1 MLYDFYLIVKECDF
15 HFEEIT
21 GQGIVAII
29 DGITV
34 KVGSRP
40 FVNVKQESNKL
51 QTAVHIKIRIFYY
64 GNYCLIINIERT

>member
-1 MLYDFYLIVKECDF
+1 MLYDFYLIVKKCDF

-40 FVNVKQESNKL
+40 FVNWQSKQ
-51 QTAVHIKIRIFYY
+51 
-64 GNYCLIINIERT
+64 

>member
-1 MLYDFYLIVKECDF
+1 VIS

-40 FVNVKQESNKL
+40 FVNCEEQISYKQQFIL
-51 QTAVHIKIRIFYY
+51 LKIFNTVIPV
-64 GNYCLIINIERT
+64 

>member
-1 MLYDFYLIVKECDF
+1 VIS

-40 FVNVKQESNKL
+40 FVNCEAISYKQQFIL
-51 QTAVHIKIRIFYY
+51 RWRYLIR
-64 GNYCLIINIERT
+64 